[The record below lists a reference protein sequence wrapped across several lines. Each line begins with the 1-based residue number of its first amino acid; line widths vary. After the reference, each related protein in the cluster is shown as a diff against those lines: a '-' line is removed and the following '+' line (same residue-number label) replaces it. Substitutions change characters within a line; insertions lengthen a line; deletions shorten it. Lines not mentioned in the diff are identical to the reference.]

1 MIVPV
6 RKTIAGTEYWDTE
19 KKQSLFVPKGSEP
32 DFEVTENPKSMIT
45 PEGDKEVVGNAAK
58 LFIKG
63 TEVKPGD
70 NPEINNA
77 EYHIHTGTI
86 KQEVLDSDGNT
97 KDDLA
102 GEPIT
107 NPEDEEPSELDS
119 KTAKELRAYAK
130 KNNIEIPAAIRAKGD
145 ILQIIQEYRK
155 SSVR

>member
-1 MIVPV
+1 MIVPI

-77 EYHIHTGTI
+77 SDHIHTGEI

-130 KNNIEIPAAIRAKGD
+130 KNGITIPAAIRSKGD
-145 ILQIIQEYRK
+145 ILRTIEEAEK
-155 SSVR
+155 

>member
-1 MIVPV
+1 MIVPI

-45 PEGDKEVVGNAAK
+45 PEGDKEGIDNAAK

-63 TEVKPGD
+63 AEVKPGD

-77 EYHIHTGTI
+77 AGHIHAGTI
-86 KQEVLDSDGNT
+86 KQEELDSDGNT
-97 KDDLA
+97 EDDLA

-107 NPEDEEPSELDS
+107 NPEVDQPSELDNMN
-119 KTAKELRAYAK
+119 TKELRSYAK
-130 KNNIEIPAAIRAKGD
+130 KNGITIPAAIRSKGD
-145 ILQIIQEYRK
+145 ILRTIEEAEK
-155 SSVR
+155 